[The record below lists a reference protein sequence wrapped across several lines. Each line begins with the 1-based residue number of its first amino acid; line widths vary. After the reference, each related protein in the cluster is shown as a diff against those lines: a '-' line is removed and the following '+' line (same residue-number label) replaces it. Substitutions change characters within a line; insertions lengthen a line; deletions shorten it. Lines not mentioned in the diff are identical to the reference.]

1 MQMEMS
7 TSESFLKES
16 KVAKENFFGRT
27 GKPIEVSFLMESDM
41 ERESGGK
48 ARIQFQICTMENLK
62 TIERLVMEYSN
73 GRQAIFIK
81 GISLM
86 MNEMALAL

>member
-1 MQMEMS
+1 
-7 TSESFLKES
+7 
-16 KVAKENFFGRT
+16 
-27 GKPIEVSFLMESDM
+27 M